1 MLNGAVG
8 IPTALSLSDI
18 AVRLKGICGTA
29 FKSEGLGSAAVIV
42 GLDSECVVKVCIYVK
57 VRR

>member
-1 MLNGAVG
+1 MSSTSMLNGAVG

-29 FKSEGLGSAAVIV
+29 FKSEGLGSAAIIV
-42 GLDSECVVKVCIYVK
+42 GLECFKVCIYV
-57 VRR
+57 